1 MRKPDKKDQ
10 IIEAAEKL
18 FAAGG
23 FDSTSVRDICQEAE
37 VNVAMVNYYFGSKEG
52 LLKEM
57 IERKSVMMRGRL
69 EALMQDKL
77 LSEREKLQRAVESM
91 VERMFT
97 HRTFALSVIRE
108 MTKVNQPEIRR
119 LILGLFMPNF
129 QMLRELIKT
138 GIRKKVFRKV
148 DVEFTVSSF
157 TGTAWFMISTGD
169 LIIPELEGH
178 AGKEVDINLYKE
190 RICKHF
196 FQLIDN
202 HLVIE

>member
-1 MRKPDKKDQ
+1 MAKPDKKDQ
-10 IIEAAEKL
+10 IVLAAEEL

-23 FDSTSVRDICQEAE
+23 FDSTSIRDICKEAQ

-57 IERKSVMMRGRL
+57 IERKSAMMRGKL
-69 EALMQDKL
+69 EALIQDRNL
-77 LSEREKLQRAVESM
+77 TEREKLQRAVENM

-97 HRTFALSVIRE
+97 HRSFALSVIRE
-108 MTKVNQPEIRR
+108 MTKVNQPDIRR

-129 QMLRELIKT
+129 QLLRELIKT

-148 DVEFTVSSF
+148 DIEFTVSSF
-157 TGTAWFMISTGD
+157 TGTVWFMISTGD
-169 LIIPELEGH
+169 LIIPALEGQTE
-178 AGKEVDINLYKE
+178 KEQDIQVYKE
-190 RICKHF
+190 RICKHL

-202 HLVIE
+202 HLVIA